1 MLSKQENFGDQT
13 WTKIVWKP
21 HIFPFWTSGLIVFD
35 KVWTPTNIWWNIVK
49 IVYVWKVIKHVWY
62 RFTTPYKRC
71 LILYGDL
78 FKWFRVLEI
87 YLAKSWFYF
96 ADFTLQLYWFC
107 YNSKFIWR
115 KTRFFL
121 ARFAGLY
128 SCYDFV
134 ILVNISDE
142 KLDFFF
148 ARFAGLYNCNDFVSL
163 VNWPGEKFE
172 FFWPDYHAFTVV
184 LILLYHGE

>member
-1 MLSKQENFGDQT
+1 MVLPVKSCEMIDIFKSALQAGKLWWSNMI

-115 KTRFFL
+115 KTRFLFSPICRSWQLLWFCYTSKYIWRKTRFL
-121 ARFAGLY
+121 FCSICRPLQ
-128 SCYDFV
+128 
-134 ILVNISDE
+134 L
-142 KLDFFF
+142 
-148 ARFAGLYNCNDFVSL
+148 
-163 VNWPGEKFE
+163 
-172 FFWPDYHAFTVV
+172 
-184 LILLYHGE
+184 